1 VGIGRVLENGTEKF
15 KTYVAAHSIVCI
27 PGARSIIIVDIHQ
40 VGSSCGFS
48 VPFYDFKEFRP
59 VLNDFFANKEKK
71 FKAGKTE
78 ESMDRYVKIFP
89 PDGSTDSQQILGI
102 QECMEYGWSSWHE
115 ERAGCSKKRECAAHQ
130 EDDRPLCAGTN
141 EKAESSIVH
150 IRACIHGG
158 CVLFSSRNRRRDVW
172 IFSC

>member
-1 VGIGRVLENGTEKF
+1 MLENGTKEF
-15 KTYVAAHSIVCI
+15 ETYVATHSIECI
-27 PGARSIIIVDIHQ
+27 PGTRSIIIVNIHQ

-78 ESMDRYVKIFP
+78 ESMDRYVETLILL
-89 PDGSTDSQQILGI
+89 PDGSTDLQQILGI

-115 ERAGCSKKRECAAHQ
+115 KRADCSEKRECATHQ
-130 EDDRPLCAGTN
+130 EDDWPLCAGTN
-141 EKAESSIVH
+141 EKAKSSVVH

-158 CVLFSSRNRRRDVW
+158 CGLFPSRNRRRDVW
-172 IFSC
+172 IFCY